1 MVYNSSMKEKTLKS
15 KNVFSGK
22 LLHLY
27 VDEVELED
35 GHKAIR
41 EVIRHCEASAILAID
56 EEGRVLM
63 EKQFRYPYGDDIYEI
78 PAGKADPK
86 EDPMETAKREL
97 AEETGY
103 QASQWAHLGDMYPSC
118 AYTDEVIHIYLAQG
132 LTPGERRL
140 DEGESLDY
148 RFIKM
153 ADLKTMVKDGL
164 IKDGKT
170 LAALTFYQASR

>member
-1 MVYNSSMKEKTLKS
+1 MKEKTIKS
-15 KNVFSGK
+15 ENVFSGK

-35 GHKAIR
+35 GRKAIR
-41 EVIRHCEASAILAID
+41 EVIRHCEASAVLAID
-56 EEGRVLM
+56 DQERVLI
-63 EKQFRYPYGDDIYEI
+63 ERQFRYPYGEDILEI

-103 QASQWAHLGDMYPSC
+103 TASSWLHLGDMYPSC

-132 LTPGERRL
+132 LKPGNRHL

-153 ADLKTMVKDGL
+153 TDLKTMVKEGL

-170 LAALTFYQASR
+170 LAALAFYQAKFQ

>member
-1 MVYNSSMKEKTLKS
+1 MKEKTLKS

-35 GHKAIR
+35 GHKATR
-41 EVIRHCEASAILAID
+41 EVIRHCEASAVLAID
-56 EEGRVLM
+56 DQERVLI
-63 EKQFRYPYGDDIYEI
+63 EKQFRYPYGEEILEI
-78 PAGKADPK
+78 PAGKADHK

-103 QASQWAHLGDMYPSC
+103 NASSWLHLGDMYPSC

-132 LTPGERRL
+132 LKPGIRHL

-148 RFIKM
+148 RFVMM

-170 LAALTFYQASR
+170 LAALAFYQAKFQ

>member
-103 QASQWAHLGDMYPSC
+103 QASQWVHLGDMYPSC

>member
-1 MVYNSSMKEKTLKS
+1 MKEKTLKS

-35 GHKAIR
+35 GRKAIR
-41 EVIRHCEASAILAID
+41 EVIRHCEASAVIAID
-56 EEGRVLM
+56 DQERVLI
-63 EKQFRYPYGDDIYEI
+63 ERQFRYPYGEDILEI

-86 EDPMETAKREL
+86 EDPMETVKREL

-103 QASQWAHLGDMYPSC
+103 TASSWLHLGDMYPSC

-132 LTPGERRL
+132 LKPGNRHL

-148 RFIKM
+148 RFIEM
-153 ADLKTMVKDGL
+153 TDLKTMVKDGL

-170 LAALTFYQASR
+170 LAALAFYQAKFQ